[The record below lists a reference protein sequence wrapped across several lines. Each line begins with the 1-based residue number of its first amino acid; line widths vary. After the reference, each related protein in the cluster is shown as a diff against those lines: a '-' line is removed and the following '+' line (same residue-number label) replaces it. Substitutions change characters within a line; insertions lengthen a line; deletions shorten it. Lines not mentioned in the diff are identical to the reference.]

1 VAARLED
8 WLRQHAPTE
17 HKKILQRIRTLEGR
31 KLKDTHFG
39 VRMQGD
45 GAFADHITAL
55 FALGCRKT
63 GSLNLSHSIAFSG
76 NALSPS

>member
-31 KLKDTHFG
+31 KLKDAHFR
-39 VRMQGD
+39 VRMQGEE
-45 GAFADHITAL
+45 AFADHITAL
-55 FALGCRKT
+55 FALGSRKT
-63 GSLNLSHSIAFSG
+63 GSLDLSQFVEG
-76 NALSPS
+76 RRCYPSA